1 MSLCNTTNL
10 NSAFAAKI
18 KARRGRGKE
27 KTRASRNSFSRISIP
42 GGPLGFDFIL
52 VFRSMK
58 WKENEKAVGHPNI
71 SHVA

>member
-1 MSLCNTTNL
+1 MSNTTNL

-27 KTRASRNSFSRISIP
+27 KTRASSLSRISIP
-42 GGPLGFDFIL
+42 CGPLGFDFIL

-58 WKENEKAVGHPNI
+58 WKENEKAVGHTTI